1 MVVFLIRA
9 YYTLIVYLCQEHCG
23 ANCGRIF
30 ASLKREPLEPL
41 RWLRNGL
48 FESLIPQPKNKKRR
62 STRLLLSLLWSGL
75 RDSLGSLLCSPT
87 RTRPTNSPPD
97 CSLLR
102 NGLFES
108 LIPQPK
114 NKKRRSTRL
123 LLSLFMERIT
133 RLARLA
139 FVLADTHPT
148 DEQSPGLFFA
158 SQRSFR
164 VSHTTTKE
172 QKKKKYET
180 SSFFV
185 MERITRLELATFTL
199 AR

>member
-30 ASLKREPLEPL
+30 ASYGGFATVFSSLSCHNRKIKKEAM
-41 RWLRNGL
+41 NASFL
-48 FESLIPQPKNKKRR
+48 FL
-62 STRLLLSLLWSGL
+62 
-75 RDSLGSLLCSPT
+75 
-87 RTRPTNSPPD
+87 
-97 CSLLR
+97 
-102 NGLFES
+102 
-108 LIPQPK
+108 
-114 NKKRRSTRL
+114 
-123 LLSLFMERIT
+123 ERIT

-139 FVLADTHPT
+139 FALADTHPT

-164 VSHTTTKE
+164 VSYTTIKE
-172 QKKKKYET
+172 QKKKKYKT
-180 SSFFV
+180 SSFFI

>member
-123 LLSLFMERIT
+123 LLSLLWSGLRDSNSLPSPWQGDALPDELNPQLQNQLYRY
-133 RLARLA
+133 LS
-139 FVLADTHPT
+139 VLSRPKFIFDK
-148 DEQSPGLFFA
+148 LF
-158 SQRSFR
+158 
-164 VSHTTTKE
+164 
-172 QKKKKYET
+172 
-180 SSFFV
+180 
-185 MERITRLELATFTL
+185 
-199 AR
+199 

>member
-1 MVVFLIRA
+1 M
-9 YYTLIVYLCQEHCG
+9 Q
-23 ANCGRIF
+23 
-30 ASLKREPLEPL
+30 
-41 RWLRNGL
+41 W
-48 FESLIPQPKNKKRR
+48 
-62 STRLLLSLLWSGL
+62 
-75 RDSLGSLLCSPT
+75 
-87 RTRPTNSPPD
+87 
-97 CSLLR
+97 LR

-139 FVLADTHPT
+139 FALADTHPT

-164 VSHTTTKE
+164 VSYTTTEK
-172 QKKKKYET
+172 QKKEAMNA
-180 SSFFV
+180 SFLFL
-185 MERITRLELATFTL
+185 ERITRLELATFTL

>member
-30 ASLKREPLEPL
+30 ASY
-41 RWLRNGL
+41 GG
-48 FESLIPQPKNKKRR
+48 FATVFS
-62 STRLLLSLLWSGL
+62 SLLYHNQKIKKEAMNASF
-75 RDSLGSLLCSPT
+75 
-87 RTRPTNSPPD
+87 
-97 CSLLR
+97 
-102 NGLFES
+102 LF
-108 LIPQPK
+108 L
-114 NKKRRSTRL
+114 
-123 LLSLFMERIT
+123 ERIT

-139 FVLADTHPT
+139 FALADTHPT

-185 MERITRLELATFTL
+185 YGADYETRTRYLHLGKVTL
-199 AR
+199 YRMS

>member
-30 ASLKREPLEPL
+30 ASY
-41 RWLRNGL
+41 GG
-48 FESLIPQPKNKKRR
+48 FATVFSSLLYYNQRTKKEEVRDFFF
-62 STRLLLSLLWSGL
+62 LCLWSGL
-75 RDSLGSLLCSPT
+75 RDSLGSLLRSPT

-123 LLSLFMERIT
+123 LLFLLWSGLRDSNSLPSPWQGDALPDELNPQLQNQLYRY
-133 RLARLA
+133 LS
-139 FVLADTHPT
+139 VLSRPKFIFDK
-148 DEQSPGLFFA
+148 LF
-158 SQRSFR
+158 
-164 VSHTTTKE
+164 
-172 QKKKKYET
+172 
-180 SSFFV
+180 
-185 MERITRLELATFTL
+185 
-199 AR
+199 